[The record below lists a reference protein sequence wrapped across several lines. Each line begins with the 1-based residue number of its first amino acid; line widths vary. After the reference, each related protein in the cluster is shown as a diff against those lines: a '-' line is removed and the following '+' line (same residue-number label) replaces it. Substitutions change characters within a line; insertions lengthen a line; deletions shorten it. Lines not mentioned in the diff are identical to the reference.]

1 MLQQRMMMMLLPAWA
16 QPIPINPFED
26 QMILFYIR
34 VNSDFLIVCNV
45 VFDRTGGIVATCS
58 VYKAC

>member
-1 MLQQRMMMMLLPAWA
+1 MMLLPAWA